1 MLQTFKDR
9 SGIMWYSKITSLGLF
24 ISFINMTR
32 FGSYKR
38 SNKNLLLDYFVR
50 SSFFFE
56 CDLTQYVL
64 FINCVVKLK
73 HRKTFQKF
81 LWTARQ
87 R

>member
-1 MLQTFKDR
+1 MVFKDNDIG
-9 SGIMWYSKITSLGLF
+9 SF
-24 ISFINMTR
+24 ISLINMTR

-38 SNKNLLLDYFVR
+38 SHKNLMLLDYFVC
-50 SSFFFE
+50 SSFVFE

-64 FINCVVKLK
+64 FINCLIKLK

-81 LWTARQ
+81 LWTARK